1 MGEFIKYYKF
11 FIIAVI
17 IGLFL
22 FIFYGYFAI
31 SGHLSITYNVCD
43 KPTLISLLTPS
54 GRVLDAEKNQ
64 KTGDCYQRLTGE
76 PIYFSASVP
85 RSFNEAEVTL
95 TYKNPEQNII
105 ELGLEKTIAENYE
118 LQPMENKFIDD
129 SLWDKL
135 TSDNY
140 ILLQKNNNYK
150 SVEDFTSNIP
160 LNAKIATYHYSPEYN
175 FKIDNYQPS
184 NSILEINK
192 ALRGKHVFYTYL
204 KNEDLDFAFAYQ
216 DLNWSFPQENFIV
229 RVYKDETELTTV
241 FEPSTDTN
249 EHEKRVQLTGLGGG
263 LYKIVLDISD
273 DIIIKK
279 ITTKQHLLV
288 AKDKLFLV
296 DNEAYGLETKPS
308 TVYSNSDEFLFKTD
322 HESGLQDVNIA
333 GEDLSVNKLGGYIL
347 HRLEEYNVGSF
358 KEISIPKNDLL
369 IQGYGYFS
377 FNKEDFFDPDY
388 GIDVFR
394 SEMDI
399 EQYDYII
406 ADNYISPDTQA
417 GWKTAT
423 AKYNLDGVLGDRK
436 NLNFAIS
443 APGLADTKDD
453 ILIKDINI
461 TLKRDPITFKYLWNK
476 IFK

>member
-1 MGEFIKYYKF
+1 M
-11 FIIAVI
+11 
-17 IGLFL
+17 
-22 FIFYGYFAI
+22 IFYQFFAV
-31 SGHLSITYNVCD
+31 SGKLSLDYNVCD

-76 PIYFSASVP
+76 PVYFSAHVP

-118 LQPMENKFIDD
+118 LQPLENKFIDD

-135 TSDNY
+135 TSDNL
-140 ILLQKNNNYK
+140 ILLQKNNDYK
-150 SVEDFTSNIP
+150 SVKEFTNNIP
-160 LNAKIATYHYSPEYN
+160 INAKIATYHYTPHYN
-175 FKIDNYQPS
+175 YKIDNYQPS
-184 NSILEINK
+184 ENGLEINNTI
-192 ALRGKHVFYTYL
+192 RGKHVFYTYL
-204 KNEDLDFAFAYQ
+204 KDEDLDFTFLYQ

-229 RVYKDETELTTV
+229 RVYKDDTELTTV
-241 FEPSTDTN
+241 FEPSIDTL
-249 EHEKRVQLTGLGGG
+249 EHEKRVQLTGLGEG

-296 DNEAYGLETKPS
+296 DNEAYGLQTKPA

-322 HESGLQDVNIA
+322 HDSGLQDVAI
-333 GEDLSVNKLGGYIL
+333 EDDSLAVNKLGDFIL
-347 HRLEEYNVGSF
+347 YRPEEYDVGSF
-358 KEISIPKNDLL
+358 KEISVPNNDLL

-377 FNKEDFFDPDY
+377 FAKETFFDPDY
-388 GIDVFR
+388 SIDAMR

-399 EQYDYII
+399 EQYDYMI
-406 ADNYISPDTQA
+406 AENYMAPVVKA

-423 AKYNLDGVLGDRK
+423 AKFNLDGVIGDRK
-436 NLNFAIS
+436 NLFFVIS
-443 APGLADTKDD
+443 APGLAEAKDD
-453 ILIKDINI
+453 ILIKDISI
-461 TLKRDPITFKYLWNK
+461 TFKRDPITFKYLWNK